1 MRRLWFI
8 SVVVAMLVIAI
19 SMWLKSLG
27 ITEDSL
33 PPALSL
39 CLKIIAII
47 GVYNMLCINLIVTN
61 IKINE

>member
-1 MRRLWFI
+1 
-8 SVVVAMLVIAI
+8 MLVIAI